1 MQFRHSSHLS
11 DHPFGCALSTPI
23 MSINFIIT
31 GIQCSDTSVVN
42 TSSKIKGSDKNCFN
56 EASSGTSYTL
66 AQDCLKCGLPFF
78 VVVIIRHPAFS
89 QQVPTATR
97 EIGIAQVVIQ
107 PLNAYNYPSK
117 YSTYH

>member
-1 MQFRHSSHLS
+1 MQFRHSSHSS
-11 DHPFGCALSTPI
+11 DHPFGCALSIPI

-31 GIQCSDTSVVN
+31 GIQCSDASVVS

-78 VVVIIRHPAFS
+78 VVVIIRRPSLLSTGSYRNKRNRYCTSSH
-89 QQVPTATR
+89 TA
-97 EIGIAQVVIQ
+97 
-107 PLNAYNYPSK
+107 SK
-117 YSTYH
+117 CLQLSIKII